1 MLILLNNILQ
11 KKYKI
16 KNILFKTFYS
26 KALFKTEL
34 YTLNSAFLPNVKLLG
49 HKTNWDRLQ

>member
-26 KALFKTEL
+26 KGLFKTKL